1 MIKSNSIYIRNIFYM
16 LSYAFKVLQ
25 DDYYK
30 TFGEEPFEHID
41 DLMLDILTK
50 GMNRQIK
57 RGILKNYRTKQEEL
71 PIFKGKLQINNSL
84 RLQMRNKK
92 RLALEIDE
100 LSSNNYLNQLI
111 KSTIILLSN
120 KYDIKKDLKK
130 SASKVLANL
139 ANIDLLDL
147 NRLTH
152 RHVQIDKHHQ
162 DYYMM
167 ASICKMV
174 IDRLL
179 FSDANGTRK
188 LRDYTE
194 NQNLPRLF
202 ERFVLEYYRHHYK
215 NISVSASHIPWDV
228 TEGSQSLLPI
238 MKSDIILKHK
248 DKSLIIDTKFYTKS
262 LAQNQYNQDKNTLH
276 SHNLYQI
283 FSYVQN
289 LDKLNS
295 GNVSGLLLYA
305 RTTETSAPKAH
316 LKIKGN
322 VIASRSIDLNKD
334 FVMIQRQLNEIV
346 DEYLYA

>member
-1 MIKSNSIYIRNIFYM
+1 M
-16 LSYAFKVLQ
+16 LSYAFKVLK

-41 DLMLDILTK
+41 DLMLAILTK

-57 RGILKNYRTKQEEL
+57 RGVFKNYSSKYEES
-71 PIFKGKLQINNSL
+71 PKFKGKLQINNSL
-84 RLQMRNKK
+84 KLQIRNKK

-111 KSTIILLSN
+111 KSTITLLLN
-120 KYDIKKDLKK
+120 QQDINKDLKK
-130 SASKVLANL
+130 PAQKVLVNL
-139 ANIDLLDL
+139 ANIDLLDI
-147 NRLTH
+147 NRLKQ

-162 DYYMM
+162 DYYMLI
-167 ASICKMV
+167 SICMMV

-179 FSDANGTRK
+179 ISDKDDSRK

-215 NISVSASHIPWDV
+215 NINVSASHIPWDV
-228 TEGSQSLLPI
+228 TEGTMSLLPI
-238 MKSDIILKHK
+238 MKTDITLKYK
-248 DKSLIIDTKFYTKS
+248 DRTLIIDTKFYNKS
-262 LAQNQYNQDKNTLH
+262 LAENQYNEDKRTLH

-289 LDKLNS
+289 LDKLNNGS
-295 GNVSGLLLYA
+295 VSGILLYA
-305 RTTETSAPKAH
+305 KTTESLAPNAH
-316 LKIKGN
+316 FKIKGN
-322 VIASRSIDLNKD
+322 IIASRSIDLNTD
-334 FVMIQRQLNEIV
+334 FIKIQSQLNEIV
-346 DEYLYA
+346 DEYLFV